1 MGKSGGMRRARW
13 VLTPSAESTRP
24 VIYHCISRV
33 VDRRFAFDVDEKEKL
48 RTFMR
53 MYENFSGCRVLAYC
67 LMSNHL
73 HVLLEVTPMPL
84 GGLTDEAL
92 LKRLGAIYNEAQ
104 VDEVAR
110 ELAEA
115 RQNVAAGQGEESVLV
130 GRIHERY
137 TYRMHD
143 LSEFMKGFM
152 QRFTQWHNRTHK
164 RRGHLW
170 EDRFKSVIVED
181 GVAAKTM
188 AAYIDLNPVRAGMV
202 EHPEQYR
209 WSSYGE
215 AIGGG
220 AKGDGKK
227 ARAGLVRALR
237 SHKGVAADAAFW
249 KDDVALEYRKILL
262 AGAGERVEERVEQSG
277 AMKRIVK
284 RKGLTKDQLD
294 AEKQR
299 LLEAEEK
306 RMGEI
311 PFGRMLRCRVRY
323 FTDGAVIGSRDF
335 VNAAFTSAR
344 ERFGPKRKDGARAMR
359 GSANA
364 AKGLLWSARDLR
376 VHL

>member
-1 MGKSGGMRRARW
+1 
-13 VLTPSAESTRP
+13 

-33 VDRRFAFDVDEKEKL
+33 VDRHLAFQAGQKDKL
-48 RTFMR
+48 RMFMR
-53 MYENFSGCRVLAYC
+53 MYENFSGCRVLSYC
-67 LMSNHL
+67 LMCNHI
-73 HVLLEVTPMPL
+73 HILLEVTPMPE

-92 LKRLGAIYNEAQ
+92 LSRMKAVYNEAQ
-104 VDEVAR
+104 VAEVAR
-110 ELAEA
+110 ELTEA
-115 RQNVAAGQGEESVLV
+115 RQKVAEGLGEEAVLV
-130 GRIHERY
+130 GRIHSRF

-152 QRFTQWHNRTHK
+152 QRYTQWHNRTHK
-164 RRGHLW
+164 RAGHLW

-202 EHPEQYR
+202 KNPEDYR

-220 AKGDGKK
+220 AKGNGKK

-237 SHKGVAADAAFW
+237 AHTGVGADAAFW
-249 KDDVALEYRKILL
+249 MNDVALEYRKLLL

-277 AMKRIVK
+277 EMKRITK
-284 RKGLTKDQLD
+284 RKGLTKEELD
-294 AEKQR
+294 AEKR
-299 LLEAEEK
+299 RMIEAAEK

-323 FTDGAVIGSRDF
+323 FSAGAVIGSRAF
-335 VNAAFTSAR
+335 VDGMFEAAR
-344 ERFGPKRKDGARAMR
+344 HRFGPKRKNGARKLR
-359 GSANA
+359 GDASAA
-364 AKGLLWSARDLR
+364 AGLLWSLRDLR
-376 VHL
+376 KP